1 MFIRLGYKINNIHNY
16 LRFRK
21 DNSLKFLVKRLPDKI
36 TPNQITLFRL
46 VITLIWLPFAI
57 LHPSF
62 WQIIL
67 FFIIYFFDLLDGA
80 VARIKNKVT
89 YFGEHFDLWA
99 DYVNHIIL
107 VILIMQLT
115 FYKLVSL
122 NFFIA
127 WDLILSMVIVLEYF
141 SKKQTLT
148 KLRFL
153 VNFCVRV
160 SLWVMLIY
168 EIAIMY

>member
-1 MFIRLGYKINNIHNY
+1 MFVNLGYKINNIHNY
-16 LRFRK
+16 LRFKK
-21 DNSLKFLVKRLPDKI
+21 DDSLKFLVKRLPDKI
-36 TPNQITLFRL
+36 TPNQITLFRF
-46 VITLIWLPFAI
+46 IISLIWLPLAI
-57 LHPSF
+57 LYPSF

-99 DYVNHIIL
+99 DYLNHIVL

-115 FYKLVSL
+115 LYKFVSL
-122 NFFIA
+122 GFFII
-127 WDLILSMVIVLEYF
+127 WDLILSIVIVLEYF
-141 SKKQTLT
+141 LKKRGLT
-148 KLRFL
+148 KIRFF

-160 SLWVMLIY
+160 SLWIVLIY
-168 EIAIMY
+168 EISIIY